1 MSIVSRSYV
10 LSAELAHLADDEN
23 NRRHDAL
30 RAQLARL
37 LIHGQVDSIM
47 NCRGAYK
54 GTPELS
60 VLVHSGASQGLA
72 EIVELA
78 KAFGQE
84 SILAISP
91 NDVGL
96 LHYLDGRAESVEVL
110 GSVEFVTSTS
120 GLDAWTQ
127 IIGTGETFTIR

>member
-1 MSIVSRSYV
+1 MSTVSRTYV
-10 LSAELAHLADDEN
+10 LSAELARLSDGHNADRHHALIGLLAKLLAD
-23 NRRHDAL
+23 
-30 RAQLARL
+30 
-37 LIHGQVDSIM
+37 GQVDSIM
-47 NCRGAYK
+47 QCRGAYK
-54 GTPELS
+54 GTPEQS

-96 LHYLDGRAESVEVL
+96 QHYLDGRAESVEVL
-110 GSVEFVTSTS
+110 GSVEFVTNTS

-127 IIGTGETFTIR
+127 IIGTGETFTFG